1 MAVVEQIANVLR
13 NQLNAALGRKQKLV
27 ELVENGDIVRLMG
40 KLDSQRAKVA
50 ESLRQYNVDT
60 HAIMNRPEDVER
72 QKKGGGR
79 ARLPIPFQKVIN
91 RQATAFL
98 FGNPVQFSD
107 ISDVE
112 YVRDDSG
119 EMQAISKAQDAFAYF
134 KDILYNTRF
143 DANMRDCKTRSG
155 SETISAKLYHLYLG
169 EDGELHVLVKV
180 LAKSLGDDLYYKFDD
195 FGRLV
200 MFARYFTIDNEEGND
215 EIHFD
220 VYTSEYIY
228 RCTQKAIGWE
238 VIPEENVIGMIPVM
252 LYQEDTTEW
261 DDVQKLI
268 ERRESI
274 QSNDADMNDY
284 FANPKVVASGLVEGS
299 IKPEEPA
306 QVIQTTNGGD
316 VKYLT
321 YDTAPESRKR
331 ECDTL
336 ESFIYGMTYSVNPAS
351 DVIKEMRIP
360 SGVSWEYMFMFPM
373 LKAKDKQDYFG
384 AMISRE
390 INLVKAIV
398 GVLYPEV
405 VSNGQLDELKVG
417 YQFSTPMPNNVMD
430 TLEAIQK
437 STDMGA
443 MSQETAV
450 NQNPLIKDPKTELER
465 LRNESAARQ
474 TSNLFEPTL

>member
-72 QKKGGGR
+72 QKKGGGQ

-98 FGNPVQFSD
+98 FGNSVQFSD

-316 VKYLT
+316 V
-321 YDTAPESRKR
+321 
-331 ECDTL
+331 
-336 ESFIYGMTYSVNPAS
+336 
-351 DVIKEMRIP
+351 
-360 SGVSWEYMFMFPM
+360 
-373 LKAKDKQDYFG
+373 
-384 AMISRE
+384 
-390 INLVKAIV
+390 
-398 GVLYPEV
+398 
-405 VSNGQLDELKVG
+405 
-417 YQFSTPMPNNVMD
+417 
-430 TLEAIQK
+430 
-437 STDMGA
+437 
-443 MSQETAV
+443 
-450 NQNPLIKDPKTELER
+450 
-465 LRNESAARQ
+465 
-474 TSNLFEPTL
+474 